1 MVGAG
6 LHVPA
11 LNVSAPVW
19 FEYPSHESEGARSCY
34 VIEGYTQDVDGNPL
48 DGCKVRAFTTA
59 DGAFQ
64 GECNSNSAG
73 FYRLGTYVGGYHFLM
88 ANKGGAPDLAGA
100 SDDDVMPL

>member
-59 DGAFQ
+59 DKEFHE
-64 GECNSNSAG
+64 ECNSNSNG
-73 FYRLGTYVGGYHFLM
+73 FYRLGVYVQGSYFLL
-88 ANKGGAPDLAGA
+88 AHRSGATDVAGA
-100 SDDDVMPL
+100 SNDDVMPS